1 MNAYSFFLHLHS
13 GFRYVVF
20 LLVLLAIASAWLRW
34 LGKQPYTEANR
45 KLNLFALIS
54 MHTQLLIGLVLYF
67 LSPLV
72 QFGSQTMK
80 QADTRYWTVEH
91 LTAMIIAIILVTIGH
106 GKSKKNMTP
115 AGKHQSI
122 AIYYTAAL
130 LIIIATIMLSNR
142 SLLGMS

>member
-20 LLVLLAIASAWLRW
+20 LLVLLAIASAWVRW
-34 LGKQPYTEANR
+34 LGKQPYSEDQP
-45 KLNLFALIS
+45 KIEPICSDLNAYAL
-54 MHTQLLIGLVLYF
+54 LYGLILYF

-80 QADTRYWTVEH
+80 QPDTRYWTVEH

-106 GKSKKNMTP
+106 SKSKKIQHWEAN
-115 AGKHQSI
+115 I
-122 AIYYTAAL
+122 NL
-130 LIIIATIMLSNR
+130 LPFTIR
-142 SLLGMS
+142 PHF